1 MHESSSPPRADD
13 GAPEEAAELL
23 REASAMARVGGW
35 SHDPATGRGMWTA
48 EVAHIYEIDAGL
60 PATTELGLSFFH
72 GEHRDKIVAALRDAV
87 DRAQPF
93 DVEVEM
99 VSAKGNRKWVRSLG
113 RPVVKEGNVVQLRGT
128 IQDITAQR
136 MSLLARRGSEARFR
150 LIFEQAAVG
159 ICEVDVESR
168 RFLRANQK
176 FCEIVGYP
184 QEEVVGRRSTD
195 FSHPEDLQSDE
206 AMYATLASGVEVRA
220 WREKRYVRKDG
231 AEVWAR
237 TTASRSAFE
246 GEDPFFVVV
255 VEDISDRWL
264 AREQLRRSEQ
274 RLAAIFDV
282 TLSGTL
288 ITRERD
294 GVILDANESFVRQ
307 LGWTR
312 SELLGRTVDAL
323 GLFEDPA
330 DREHVLEELRAHSIL
345 PPMHARI
352 RQRSAAVGEFLLT
365 GVLSEL
371 GDERCVIT
379 SWHDITELRRSDA
392 ALAQAE
398 QRHRFALGAADLA
411 TWWMDFADNH
421 IVVDERG
428 RQQFGLDST
437 SLSGTDVSSRI
448 HPEDVAVLRAELAR
462 SRMPGEKG
470 KVTMSFRISLPDGET
485 RWIMAHLQVHF
496 DVTGAERRP
505 LWLIATTRDITRE
518 KRAEQELRASEERY
532 RSLVDNLDDVIFSM
546 DLRGRIIFAN
556 RAHGRFGFRPGEF
569 VGRTLDELAFP
580 EDRARIR
587 HIVEDQLAGGSEG
600 PYEARI
606 LDSTRKTRWVRITTH
621 RLVVGGRVAGLTG
634 VVVDLTQQRETEEQ
648 LRAAQKMEAVGRL
661 AGGVA
666 HDFNNLLS
674 VILSYAE
681 LASMDL
687 RPEDPLR
694 ADIEEI
700 AQAAQRAEGL
710 TRQLLAFSRRQVL
723 NPESVDLNELV
734 ASLGKM
740 LTRLIGEDVLLEILP
755 GAELYETKADR
766 GQVEQVL
773 MNLVVNA
780 RDAMP
785 DGGRVTIVTANV
797 ELDPVAASALEV
809 SPGDYVELRVTDT
822 GSGMDEATRARIFE
836 PFFTTKEVGKGTGL
850 GLAMVYGIVRQSGG
864 GIAVDSAPDAGA
876 TFRIVLPRI
885 GAGSQPRIPKAPSAR
900 VAAAT
905 ESILVVE
912 DEPALRNVIRR
923 VLESAGY
930 KVRLATSPGEALSF
944 CEEPGVGIDL
954 VLTDVV
960 MPGMS
965 GIQLAERLAKLRPHL
980 KVLFMSGYSEESIE
994 RHAIPA
1000 HRLLRK
1006 PFDRQAL
1013 TQKVRA
1019 ALDEV

>member
-1 MHESSSPPRADD
+1 MHSSSSPPRSEL
-13 GAPEEAAELL
+13 GASQEAAELL
-23 REASAMARVGGW
+23 REASAIARVGGW
-35 SHDPATGRGMWTA
+35 SYDPSTGEGVWTDEVARIYDIDPTVPATA
-48 EVAHIYEIDAGL
+48 
-60 PATTELGLSFFH
+60 ELGLTFFH
-72 GEHRDKIVAALRDAV
+72 GEHREKLLTALRDAV
-87 DRAQPF
+87 ERAVPF
-93 DVEVEM
+93 DLELEM
-99 VSAKGNRKWVRSLG
+99 VSARGQRKRVRSSG
-113 RPVVKEGNVVQLRGT
+113 RPVVEHGKVVRLRGT
-128 IQDITAQR
+128 FQDVTSQR
-136 MSLLARRGSEARFR
+136 IADLARRGSEARFR

-159 ICEVDVESR
+159 ICEVDAQSR

-176 FCEIVGYP
+176 FCEIIGYP
-184 QEEVVGRRSTD
+184 LEEVVGRRSTD
-195 FSHPEDLQSDE
+195 FSHPEDLPGDE
-206 AMYATLASGVEVRA
+206 AMYATLASGVEVRS
-220 WREKRYVRKDG
+220 WREKRYMRKDG

-237 TTASRSAFE
+237 TTVSRSAFE

-255 VEDISDRWL
+255 VEDISDRWN
-264 AREQLRRSEQ
+264 AREQLRHSEQ

-312 SELLGRTVDAL
+312 GELLGRTVDAL
-323 GLFEDPA
+323 GLFEDPR
-330 DREHVLEELRAHSIL
+330 DRDHVLEELRTHAIL

-371 GDERCVIT
+371 GGERCVIT

-398 QRHRFALGAADLA
+398 QRHRFALGAAELA
-411 TWWMDFADNH
+411 TWWVDLSDNH

-428 RQQFGLDST
+428 RQQFGLGST
-437 SLSGTDVSSRI
+437 SVSGTDVSSRI
-448 HPEDVAVLRAELAR
+448 HPEDVTVLRSELAR
-462 SRMPGEKG
+462 ARMPGEKG
-470 KVTMSFRISLPDGET
+470 KVTMAFRVIMPDGET
-485 RWIMAHLQVHF
+485 RWIMAHLQIHF
-496 DVTGAERRP
+496 DGGDAERRGT
-505 LWLIATTRDITRE
+505 WLIATTRDITRE

-606 LDSTRKTRWVRITTH
+606 LDSTNKTRWVRITTH

-687 RPEDPLR
+687 RQEDPLR

-723 NPESVDLNELV
+723 NPEAVDLNELV

-740 LTRLIGEDVLLEILP
+740 LTRLIGEDVFLEILP
-755 GAELYETKADR
+755 GADLYETKADR

-797 ELDPVAASALEV
+797 ELDPTTASALDV
-809 SPGDYVELRVTDT
+809 APGDYVELRVTDT

-864 GIAVDSAPDAGA
+864 GITVDSAAGAGA
-876 TFRIVLPRI
+876 TFRIVLPRV
-885 GAGSQPRIPKAPSAR
+885 GAGSQPRIRKAPSAR

-905 ESILVVE
+905 EAILVVE

-930 KVRLATSPGEALSF
+930 KVQLATSPGEALSF

-965 GIQLAERLAKLRPHL
+965 GIQLAERLAKVRPHL

-1006 PFDRQAL
+1006 PFDRQGL